1 VNRPVSEV
9 LVIGG
14 GVIGLTTAYH
24 LAREGASV
32 TLVDAR
38 QTGLGASEVNAG
50 WICPAESAPVPGPG
64 MIGQSLKW
72 MLRRDSPLYIRPSL
86 DPRFVTFMVAM
97 WRSCNGPA
105 QRAGFEAHLRL
116 AHGTIEAYDD
126 YRADGLDFELRHDG
140 LLMAFTDKAN
150 LDHHVGNLDLAER
163 YGRNPQVLIGDA
175 VRAQEPKLSDRVHG
189 GIFFPLEEHVDPG
202 ALMHALHA
210 RLLQLGVTIVENA
223 PLAGVEKRGDR
234 IISVQAG
241 DRRCTADAFILAAG
255 AWTGPLS
262 RLLGVPLPV
271 RPGKGYSIDVEPFD
285 LQSAVN
291 LSDAK
296 VAVTPLTRNLRL
308 AGTMEFGGLDEE
320 LNQVRVGAILKAP
333 TRYFRDWAPPESPVQ
348 ARAGIRPMT
357 PDGLPIIGPLGDL
370 TNAYVS
376 TGHGM
381 QGITL
386 GPGSALALSR
396 MILHGETPEVLVPF
410 APARFTKA
418 LIARTPTMA
427 DLT

>member
-1 VNRPVSEV
+1 VTSPVSRV
-9 LVIGG
+9 VVIGG

-38 QTGLGASEVNAG
+38 QTGLGASDVNAG

-86 DPRFVTFMVAM
+86 DPRFVKFMFAM
-97 WRSCNGPA
+97 WRSCNAPA
-105 QRAGFEAHLRL
+105 QRAGFAAHLRL
-116 AHGTIEAYDD
+116 AQGTIEAYDD
-126 YRADGLDFELRHDG
+126 YRGDGLDFELRHDG

-150 LDHHVGNLDLAER
+150 LDHHTANLDLARR
-163 YGRNPQVLIGDA
+163 YDRHPQVLIGDA
-175 VRAQEPKLSDRVHG
+175 VRDQEPKLSDRVYG
-189 GIFFPLEEHVDPG
+189 GIFFPLEEHLDPG
-202 ALMHALHA
+202 ALMRALHR
-210 RLLQLGVTIVENA
+210 RLLELGVTILQNA

-234 IISVQAG
+234 VVSILAG
-241 DRRCTADAFILAAG
+241 EERLGADAFVLAAG

-271 RPGKGYSIDVEPFD
+271 RPGKGYSIDVAPYG
-285 LQSAVN
+285 LRSSVN

-308 AGTMEFGGLDEE
+308 AGTMEFGGLDED
-320 LNQVRVGAILKAP
+320 LNQIRVGAILKAP
-333 TRYFRDWAPPESPVQ
+333 TTYFRDWTPPARSVP

-370 TNAYVS
+370 TNTYVS

-396 MILHGETPEVLVPF
+396 LILQGEAPEVLLPF

-418 LIARTPTMA
+418 VIARTPTTA

>member
-1 VNRPVSEV
+1 MSRTVSRV
-9 LVIGG
+9 VVIGG

-24 LAREGASV
+24 LAREGAEV

-64 MIGQSLKW
+64 MIAQSLKW

-86 DPRFVTFMVAM
+86 DPRFAKFMLAM
-97 WRSCNGPA
+97 WRSCNAPA

-116 AHGTIEAYDD
+116 AQGTIEAYDD

-140 LLMAFTDKAN
+140 LLMAFTEQAN
-150 LDHHVGNLDLAER
+150 LDHHVANLDLAAR
-163 YGRNPQVLIGDA
+163 YDRDPQVLVGDA
-175 VRAQEPKLSDRVHG
+175 VRAQEPKLSDRVYG

-202 ALMHALHA
+202 ALMRALHR
-210 RLLQLGVTIVENA
+210 RLVELGVTIIENA
-223 PLAGVEKRGDR
+223 PLAGLEKVGDR
-234 IISVQAG
+234 VVSIRAG
-241 DRRCTADAFILAAG
+241 EQSMRADAFVLAAG

-262 RLLGVPLPV
+262 RLMGVPLPV
-271 RPGKGYSIDVEPFD
+271 RPGKGYSIDVAPYG
-285 LQSAVN
+285 LRSSVN

-320 LNQVRVGAILKAP
+320 LNQIRISAILRAP
-333 TRYFRDWAPPESPVQ
+333 ATYFRDWPPPDPPVS

-370 TNAYVS
+370 TNTYVS

-386 GPGSALALSR
+386 GPGSALALSGLVLR
-396 MILHGETPEVLVPF
+396 GEAPEVLVPF

-418 LIARTPTMA
+418 VIARTPTTA
-427 DLT
+427 DLR